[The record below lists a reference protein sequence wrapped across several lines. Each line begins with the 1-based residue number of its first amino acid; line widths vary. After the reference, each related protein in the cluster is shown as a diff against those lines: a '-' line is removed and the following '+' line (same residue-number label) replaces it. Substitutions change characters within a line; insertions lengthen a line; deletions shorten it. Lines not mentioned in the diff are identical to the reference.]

1 MVTTMTTRVQRYD
14 RGELRSAVRTAEGY
28 YLVEGF
34 VSRPGVLEYVQADG
48 STRRELVLPEELHRA
63 DSLETLGR
71 KPVTLEHPD
80 EFLTPENVGD
90 HSVGDVD
97 GDVEIER
104 LNGFVR
110 VKMAVRRADGIAAL
124 DAGICE
130 LSPGYVCDLDAT
142 PGTHPKFGAYDAIQR
157 NRVYNHTAI
166 TRAGRAGPEVR
177 LRKDSA
183 AQVTPFQ
190 PEQQTQQPTSEEQ
203 MTVDIRKMVEE
214 QLARRDS
221 DDKLKRLE
229 SENEELK
236 KKLDEMG
243 KKMDEFGKKDA
254 EKKDEKPKEDDD
266 DEPNVDGDEKPKE
279 DDDESKGEKA
289 DSIAGRLKWFE
300 RRQDALEVAA
310 RVGAQV
316 GEKADIPAIKRAV
329 VKAVHGQLPRTDSAY
344 ISAAYDLIKS
354 QASPQFQAVYQQ
366 QPRTDAYS
374 GISQALF
381 SPPVQGQQPAQRVDS
396 AEDAYMSH
404 FKKAFQRK

>member
-1 MVTTMTTRVQRYD
+1 MTTKTTTVQRYD
-14 RGELRSAVRTAEGY
+14 RGHLRSAVRTAEGY
-28 YLVEGF
+28 YLVEGY
-34 VSRPGVLEYVQADG
+34 VSRPGVLEYVEADG

-63 DSLETLGR
+63 DSLETLAR

-80 EFLTPENVGD
+80 EFLTPENVGE

-97 GDVEIER
+97 GEVEIER

-110 VKMAVRRADGIAAL
+110 VKMAVRRSDGISAL

-130 LSPGYVCDLDAT
+130 LSPGYTCDLDAT
-142 PGTHPKFGAYDAIQR
+142 PGTHPEFGPYDAIQR
-157 NRVYNHTAI
+157 NRRYNHTAI
-166 TRAGRAGPEVR
+166 TRAGRAGPMVR

-183 AQVTPFQ
+183 DAEQVTPFQ
-190 PEQQTQQPTSEEQ
+190 IQTTQQPTISEEQ

-214 QLARRDS
+214 QFARKDS

-243 KKMDEFGKKDA
+243 KKMDELGKKDTV
-254 EKKDEKPKEDDD
+254 KKDEKPNEDND
-266 DEPNVDGDEKPKE
+266 DEPNNDGDDEPNNDEDEPKG
-279 DDDESKGEKA
+279 KNN
-289 DSIAGRLKWFE
+289 DSIAGRLKWFA

-316 GEKADIPAIKRAV
+316 GESADIPAIKRAV

-344 ISAAYDLIKS
+344 ISAAYDLIKG
-354 QASPQFQAVYQQ
+354 QAVPQ

-374 GISQALF
+374 GIGQALF
-381 SPPVQGQQPAQRVDS
+381 TPPPAYGQQNQQNQRVDS
-396 AEDAYMSH
+396 AEDAYMKH
-404 FKKAFQRK
+404 FQKAFQRK

>member
-1 MVTTMTTRVQRYD
+1 MTTTMTTNVQRYD

-48 STRRELVLPEELHRA
+48 STRRELVLPEELHRT

-80 EFLTPENVGD
+80 EFLTPENVGA
-90 HSVGDVD
+90 HSVGDMD

-124 DAGICE
+124 EAGICE

-142 PGTHPKFGAYDAIQR
+142 PGTHPKFGPYDAIQR

-243 KKMDEFGKKDA
+243 KKMDEFGKKEADKKDA
-254 EKKDEKPKEDDD
+254 EKEKENEDTENEDEDDENKD
-266 DEPNVDGDEKPKE
+266 SDEEEGDKKT
-279 DDDESKGEKA
+279 

-354 QASPQFQAVYQQ
+354 QAGVQSHGAQ

-374 GISQALF
+374 GIGQALF
-381 SPPVQGQQPAQRVDS
+381 VPPTSQGQQPAQRVDS
-396 AEDAYMSH
+396 AEDAYMKH
-404 FKKAFQRK
+404 FNKAFSRK